1 MKKRAA
7 VYEEIHALIAE
18 ALSELNGQGYNPL
31 DLVDLN
37 TAAFAPSRL
46 TNGFRVSDY
55 PFPGARYLS
64 VVDGHCY
71 HVVGLTPDKSSVL
84 AYRFGVR
91 GQWIGRKTGIAVA
104 ISPEGWIH
112 ARLVLYQINTVGM
125 KLERGVIQHFGPD
138 VSQLHIS
145 VHIKA
150 ILQHF
155 KERISQHLPA
165 RFFRALASTPQREST

>member
-1 MKKRAA
+1 MKTRAA
-7 VYEEIHALIAE
+7 VYEEIHSLIAE
-18 ALSELNGQGYNPL
+18 ALSRLSGQGYNPL

-46 TNGFRVSDY
+46 TNGFKVSDY

-91 GQWIGRKTGIAVA
+91 GQWIGRRTGMAVA
-104 ISPEGWIH
+104 ISPEGWVG

-138 VSQLHIS
+138 VSQLHVS

-150 ILQHF
+150 IVQHL
-155 KERISQHLPA
+155 KERILLCLTA
-165 RFFRALASTPQREST
+165 RFFRPQASTTQRESA